1 MIKKLHD
8 DLFSNDDIIVVNGDS
23 NYVTFLVMEW
33 VFIVLVLII
42 LGDLVMLILINM
54 ILKLLFKS
62 GLGLGVT

>member
-8 DLFSNDDIIVVNGDS
+8 YLFSNDDIIVVNGDS

>member
-8 DLFSNDDIIVVNGDS
+8 YLFSNDDIIVVNGDS

-42 LGDLVMLILINM
+42 LGDLVMLILINV